1 MSGAS
6 VVVIEAAERQRG
18 VATLTLAFAA
28 DPIMRWVWP
37 DPYRY
42 ATYWPRI
49 AEAYGGRAFDQG
61 TAHTVDDFAGVALWM
76 APGVEPDEATFGEL
90 IVESVDDQI
99 LPDLNGVLQQ
109 MGQLHPQSE
118 HWYLPLT
125 GVDPIAQGRGLGSRL
140 LRHGLTMCDGAGL
153 PAYLEATSP
162 RNRVLYE
169 RLGFKVVELI
179 QAGSSPPMWAM
190 LREPENGG
198 SRPTVSFS

>member
-1 MSGAS
+1 MSGVS
-6 VVVIEAAERQRG
+6 VEVIEAAERQRG

-61 TAHTVDDFAGVALWM
+61 TAHALDDFAGVALWL
-76 APGVEPDEATFGEL
+76 PSGVEPDEATFGEL

-99 LPDLNGVLQQ
+99 LPDLNAVLEQ

-125 GVDPIAQGRGLGSRL
+125 GVDPIAQGRGLGSAL
-140 LRHGLTMCDGAGL
+140 LRHGLTMCDGGGL
-153 PAYLEATSP
+153 PAYLEATST

-169 RLGFKVVELI
+169 RLGFRVVELI

-190 LREPENGG
+190 LREPESGG
-198 SRPTVSFS
+198 SRPAT